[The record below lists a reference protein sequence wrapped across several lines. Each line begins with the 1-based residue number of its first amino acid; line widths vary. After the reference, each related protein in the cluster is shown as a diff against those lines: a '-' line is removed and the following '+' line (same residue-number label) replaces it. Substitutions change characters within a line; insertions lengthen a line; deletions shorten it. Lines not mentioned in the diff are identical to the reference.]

1 MDNYWNKNQMAGLG
15 AGRGAGGGG
24 GGGVKTRKAS
34 RYFLMLS
41 FYILKVL
48 FQVL

>member
-1 MDNYWNKNQMAGLG
+1 MDNYWNKNQMAG
-15 AGRGAGGGG
+15 AERGVGGGG

-34 RYFLMLS
+34 RYFLVLS

>member
-1 MDNYWNKNQMAGLG
+1 MAGSG
-15 AGRGAGGGG
+15 AERGVGGGG

-34 RYFLMLS
+34 RYFLVLS

>member
-1 MDNYWNKNQMAGLG
+1 MAGVG
-15 AGRGAGGGG
+15 AGRGVGGGG
-24 GGGVKTRKAS
+24 GGVVKTRKAS

>member
-1 MDNYWNKNQMAGLG
+1 MDNYWNKNQMSGSG
-15 AGRGAGGGG
+15 VGTGVGGGG
-24 GGGVKTRKAS
+24 GEGVKTRKAS

>member
-1 MDNYWNKNQMAGLG
+1 MDNYWNKNQKAGSG
-15 AGRGAGGGG
+15 AGRGVG

-41 FYILKVL
+41 FCILKLL

>member
-1 MDNYWNKNQMAGLG
+1 MDNYWNKNQMAGSG
-15 AGRGAGGGG
+15 AERGVGGGG

-34 RYFLMLS
+34 RYFLVLS